1 MANPSQCYGQDVGA
15 TLRNYRSYPKGREPN
30 RQFAYSGIP
39 GDSDIDT

>member
-1 MANPSQCYGQDVGA
+1 MAEF
-15 TLRNYRSYPKGREPN
+15 TLFYRKHSASNQRNNRVYPKGREPN